1 MGAVASYIIGEEAS
15 KKYIVKQDSENLWS
29 IANVVDPEIETADTE
44 ELITEF
50 THEIVHDD
58 LADFVDISIQV
69 STNCYPY
76 NKPPILRVALIR
88 ITEEEI
94 ICDISVK
101 ELATIF
107 QLVHV

>member
-1 MGAVASYIIGEEAS
+1 MGAVTSYIIGEQVS

-29 IANVVDPEIETADTE
+29 IANVVDPEIETANSE

-69 STNCYPY
+69 RPIFTLY
-76 NKPPILRVALIR
+76 NKP
-88 ITEEEI
+88 
-94 ICDISVK
+94 SY
-101 ELATIF
+101 
-107 QLVHV
+107 